1 VDRAEATGLG
11 VSVVGHCALLAAAW
25 LVVSRPTPPQVS
37 RAFEVSYVDEVGLT
51 AASPNPAPSAQAS
64 VAPDVA
70 PPQETAPA
78 PAPAPIPDPTPAP
91 PRPAPR
97 TAPTPERA
105 APQAR
110 PAPPQPARQ
119 QGSAATQRNTGSR
132 LGAEILRGL
141 GNDRTARSNSPPAA
155 TYGPAERS
163 SVRQAIA
170 RALMRCQRQPLPAP
184 EAAAIR
190 VNYRVTLNQDGSLA
204 SAQFLSV
211 QNDDPALER
220 YERRM
225 RDIALNVINACTPIR
240 GLPAEFYDVPG
251 GWRSFP
257 YQFDPRTVR

>member
-1 VDRAEATGLG
+1 MDRAEATGFG

-37 RAFEVSYVDEVGLT
+37 QAFEVSYVDEVGLT

-64 VAPDVA
+64 VAPEVA
-70 PPQETAPA
+70 PPEEAAPA
-78 PAPAPIPDPTPAP
+78 PAPTPIAEPTPAP
-91 PRPAPR
+91 PRAAPRPAPS
-97 TAPTPERA
+97 PERA
-105 APQAR
+105 A
-110 PAPPQPARQ
+110 APPKPPPPQTARQ
-119 QGSAATQRNTGSR
+119 QGSATTQRNTGSR
-132 LGAEILRGL
+132 LGAELLRGI
-141 GNDRTARSNSPPAA
+141 GNDRNARSNSPPAA

-211 QNDDPALER
+211 INDDPALER

>member
-1 VDRAEATGLG
+1 MDRAEATGFG

-37 RAFEVSYVDEVGLT
+37 QAFEVSYVDEVGLT

-64 VAPDVA
+64 VAPEVA
-70 PPQETAPA
+70 PPEEAAPA

-91 PRPAPR
+91 PHAAPRPAPS
-97 TAPTPERA
+97 PERA
-105 APQAR
+105 APPAR
-110 PAPPQPARQ
+110 TAPPQPARQ
-119 QGSAATQRNTGSR
+119 QGAAAAQRNTGSR
-132 LGAEILRGL
+132 LGADLLRGI
-141 GNDRTARSNSPPAA
+141 GNDRAARTNSPPAA
-155 TYGPAERS
+155 TYGPSERA

-190 VNYRVTLNQDGSLA
+190 VNYRVTLNPDGSLA

-211 QNDDPALER
+211 INDDPALER